1 MMNRRQQQ
9 LLDKIADYRR
19 FALALLILG
28 IYLYLGSVIN
38 VYLTPSDKADILF
51 AMTGGCVVTS
61 ILIWFAIERWKKLL
75 ES

>member
-1 MMNRRQQQ
+1 MNKRQQQ
-9 LLDKIADYRR
+9 LIDKIADYRR

-28 IYLYLGSVIN
+28 SYLYIGSIIN

-51 AMTGGCVVTS
+51 AMTGGCVFTS
-61 ILIWFAIERWKKLL
+61 VLIWFAIERWKKQL

>member
-1 MMNRRQQQ
+1 MEKRQQQ

-28 IYLYLGSVIN
+28 SYLYLGSIIN
-38 VYLTPSDKADILF
+38 VYLAPSDKANILF
-51 AMTGGCVVTS
+51 ALTGGCVVAA
-61 ILIWFAIERWKKLL
+61 ILIWFAIERWQKKL

>member
-1 MMNRRQQQ
+1 MEKRQQQ

-28 IYLYLGSVIN
+28 SYLYLGSIIN
-38 VYLTPSDKADILF
+38 VYLAPSDKADILF
-51 AMTGGCVVTS
+51 ALTGGCVVTA
-61 ILIWFAIERWKKLL
+61 ILIWFAIERWQKKL

>member
-1 MMNRRQQQ
+1 MNKRQQQ
-9 LLDKIADYRR
+9 LIDKIADYRR

-28 IYLYLGSVIN
+28 SYLNIGSIIN

-51 AMTGGCVVTS
+51 AMTGGCVITS
-61 ILIWFAIERWKKLL
+61 VLIWFAIERWKKQL